1 MPIRAH
7 CTICSDFFDNKTDV
21 AAIHCGHTFHHLCL
35 IQWFDTAPS
44 RTCPQCR
51 IQNELDR
58 VKAQLSMKEKEKR
71 DCQSIVNALRE
82 TLDLR
87 NATVESLQKAISD
100 TEMLC
105 STLK

>member
-35 IQWFDTAPS
+35 IQWFDTAPN

-51 IQNELDR
+51 IQVGKRHIINKLFFDVALEEQSELD
-58 VKAQLSMKEKEKR
+58 A
-71 DCQSIVNALRE
+71 
-82 TLDLR
+82 
-87 NATVESLQKAISD
+87 ESLQVGKLDLPCKSLYLLQVVPFRD
-100 TEMLC
+100 QNGG
-105 STLK
+105 SR